1 MYIEQDL
8 VSAENEKRQKIKKD
22 AILRAIEEEHQS
34 RMDSLMITMR
44 GEEKTRMI
52 KRLQP
57 GGTISRKTKPQ
68 KERIKKEYKKSDLI
82 LEESMR
88 KYQNMEVDV
97 YGNAVPKK
105 KVIRPGFRTVKNK
118 NHDQLF
124 NDYS

>member
-1 MYIEQDL
+1 
-8 VSAENEKRQKIKKD
+8 
-22 AILRAIEEEHQS
+22 
-34 RMDSLMITMR
+34 
-44 GEEKTRMI
+44 
-52 KRLQP
+52 
-57 GGTISRKTKPQ
+57 
-68 KERIKKEYKKSDLI
+68 
-82 LEESMR
+82 MR